1 MSEEK
6 DSDNTF
12 DEVNGQEFDDFF
24 KKDIIIAKNLI
35 KDYEIGEFIIRAI
48 DNVSLS
54 IEAGA
59 FVVIKG
65 PSGAGKTTLLRLLS
79 GIERPTQGEI
89 YSFGVKISDMLEE
102 SVSTFRLAHH
112 GFVFQNYN
120 LISTLSA
127 EENVIFPMNLSGIP
141 IKRARARAVELLN
154 KVGLSERKEHLPFQL
169 SAGEQQRAALVRAL
183 ANDPPLIFADE
194 PTANL
199 DKYSSMK
206 IKDIFQELKEKKK
219 TIILATHDD
228 NLIQLANRIIEIDE
242 GQIKNDV
249 MK

>member
-6 DSDNTF
+6 DNNNKF
-12 DEVNGQEFDDFF
+12 NEVNRQEFDDIF
-24 KKDIIIAKNLI
+24 KKDVIIAKNLI

-48 DNVSLS
+48 DNISLN
-54 IEAGA
+54 IEAGM

-65 PSGAGKTTLLRLLS
+65 PSGAGKTTLLHLLS
-79 GIERPTQGEI
+79 GIERPNQGEI
-89 YSFGVKISDMLEE
+89 YSFGVKISDMPEE

-141 IKRARARAVELLN
+141 IKKARARAVELLN

-169 SAGEQQRAALVRAL
+169 SAGEQQRAAIVRAL

-199 DKYSSMK
+199 DKHSSMK
-206 IKDIFQELKEKKK
+206 IKDVFQELKEKKK

-228 NLIQLANRIIEIDE
+228 NLIQLASRIIEIHE
-242 GQIKNDV
+242 GQIKNDI